1 MPMETVILSLILILL
16 VVFIVLLFLSRKEE
30 MVNVRSQSSAAQ
42 TTVNVPAGSVV
53 RIRHASDALTVE
65 VGGPEQVYG
74 PLSDASIDLGLLE
87 KMTGGNCSLE
97 EKKRI
102 ALIMAEQGMHIK
114 IDGYGYINP
123 EEPSYE
129 ESGIEYPDDGPV
141 GELVPAAMGATCAL
155 DELRDLIVRGIKEHM
170 CTPAFAKLASEEYGF
185 TLEFE
190 DPDMQRKAVDREEL
204 LKVESYR
211 DAIRRNLSEAM
222 HKYSQ
227 EHPAQSGNDSRNNN
241 EQPSRVKASGR
252 KIPDYD
258 FSKMK

>member
-1 MPMETVILSLILILL
+1 MDTVILLLILILL
-16 VVFIVLLFLSRKEE
+16 VVFIVLLFLSRRDDI
-30 MVNVRSQSSAAQ
+30 VNVKSQSSAAQ

-65 VGGPEQVYG
+65 VGGPEPVYG
-74 PLSDASIDLGLLE
+74 PLSDASMDMGLLD
-87 KMTGGNCSLE
+87 KLMSGNCSLE

-129 ESGIEYPDDGPV
+129 DSGLDCPDDGPV
-141 GELVPAAMGATCAL
+141 GELIPAAMGATCAL
-155 DELRDLIVRGIKEHM
+155 DDLRDLIVRGLKEHQ

-185 TLEFE
+185 SLEFE
-190 DPDMQRKAVDREEL
+190 DPDMQKRSVDRDEL

-211 DAIRRNLSEAM
+211 DAIRRDLSEAM
-222 HKYSQ
+222 RQYSQ
-227 EHPAQSGNDSRNNN
+227 DHPSPAPSGNDGSSDKEKQSRI
-241 EQPSRVKASGR
+241 KASGI

-258 FSKMK
+258 FSKMR